1 MQLNAAQQQVVN
13 ELDRNILLLASA
25 GTGKTNTLSH
35 RVAHILES
43 GRAAGEE
50 ILCLTFTN
58 KACREMKERMLSIVG
73 QQAQAVKVS
82 TFHSFCYTI
91 LQEEAKLQ
99 EDLFSEFLIMDEED
113 TAELIG
119 EFLPGLVKER
129 NLGNTPLIIHKD
141 TIQRVIGV
149 VKEYRSVYGYYS
161 DDLQMDYIQ
170 TIETII

>member
-43 GRAAGEE
+43 GRATGEE

-119 EFLPGLVKER
+119 EFLPALVKER
-129 NLGNTPLIIHKD
+129 NLGNIPLIIHKD
-141 TIQRVIGV
+141 TMQRVIGV
-149 VKEYRSVYGYYS
+149 VKEYRSVYG
-161 DDLQMDYIQ
+161 
-170 TIETII
+170 